1 MRKTRVH
8 IGTRSAKATIEFFL
22 CFVGS
27 QVSQPASQPASHA
40 CVTVYD
46 MDLMQFSGFGRYKE
60 LHHNISDSFGKIY
73 HGKFSNRVT
82 FNGSVLSS
90 VQSFVNIDD
99 FVCDV

>member
-1 MRKTRVH
+1 MH
-8 IGTRSAKATIEFFL
+8 
-22 CFVGS
+22 FVGLS
-27 QVSQPASQPASHA
+27 YFFPIFLFVINFDASASQPASHA

-82 FNGSVLSS
+82 FVRRTDQCFFLLSS

-99 FVCDV
+99 FVFDV